1 MPLTMN
7 TDGRIS
13 MPGVIC
19 DVCGK
24 GIEDARNGNA
34 QWLMGEEGKGCTIYF
49 THKACCHAFDTIHP
63 GSGAQELAHFLV
75 FLANNLKV
83 DWDKAKK
90 GAALI
95 ASIG

>member
-7 TDGRIS
+7 TDGRRAR
-13 MPGVIC
+13 PGVIC

-24 GIEDARNGNA
+24 DIKNARDGNA

-49 THKACCHAFDTIHP
+49 THKKCCHAFDTANP
-63 GSGAQELAHFLV
+63 DAGAQELSHFLV
-75 FLANNLKV
+75 FLVNNLKM
-83 DWDKAKK
+83 DWEKARE